1 MILLILRGLTLNLA
15 DVLRV
20 FPYYSQLDSILR
32 GIPSFDSKL
41 VSSRPNANHASN
53 FLDLLNGRSA
63 KDGGLDEGDDV
74 EEDRAADDAEG
85 GPTVTNN
92 LGGPAATD
100 DLGGPAATDDLGGPA
115 ATGTDLT
122 RGPTM
127 TNFAGRPAAT
137 NAVAMRGPTVANT
150 VGGHA
155 AGDGEEGGTAAHN
168 VAAGPTGG
176 TPASQMRDDIYNS
189 GFDDEYQMDT
199 EEAEIEGQQ
208 VCLFWLCSPCEL
220 TAVCPLQTP
229 VAGTPSRGRV
239 GVPASRNK
247 PRTSSRDSR
256 NAFATRP
263 SPYSRPPPS
272 ASAMS
277 YTSATKRVP
286 SGGGTMI
293 TKRIEDLDKESDL
306 FQAEIEDVKTR
317 HAALRYNY
325 AIRDK
330 ELDVRKEELN
340 FERSNAELAFRWEQ
354 DLRMLDIEYQKAQ
367 ESTFA
372 QQVQVLNLQIR
383 LRELDRCNESST
395 GGPSR
400 G

>member
-1 MILLILRGLTLNLA
+1 M
-15 DVLRV
+15 DVLCV
-20 FPYYSQLDSILR
+20 FPYYSQLDSIWH
-32 GIPSFDSKL
+32 GIPSFNSKL

-74 EEDRAADDAEG
+74 EEDCAADDAEG
-85 GPTVTNN
+85 GPTVTNDLGGPAATNDLGGPAATNN

-100 DLGGPAATDDLGGPA
+100 NLGGPAT
-115 ATGTDLT
+115 TGTDLM
-122 RGPTM
+122 RGPTT

-137 NAVAMRGPTVANT
+137 NAVAMRGPTAANT

-155 AGDGEEGGTAAHN
+155 ASDGEEGGTAVHN

-189 GFDDEYQMDT
+189 GFDDEYHMDM

-208 VCLFWLCSPCEL
+208 VCLFWLCSACEL
-220 TAVCPLQTP
+220 MAVCPLQTP
-229 VAGTPSRGRV
+229 VAGTPSRSRV

-286 SGGGTMI
+286 SGSGTTI
-293 TKRIEDLDKESDL
+293 TKRIEDLDKKSDL

-330 ELDVRKEELN
+330 ELDVWKEELN

-354 DLRMLDIEYQKAQ
+354 DLRMLNIEYQKAQ